1 MTWPVGFLFTPQQLQ
16 GSVKYSSGVRLGNW
30 REDDA
35 LDDLR
40 LMDYVEAKERG
51 SLTLTAKREMRTPQ
65 IAQRTLSTASSDG
78 IVRNGD
84 LLQLTHL
91 SGALPQR
98 CSTEAD
104 ATKPRHS
111 PKRRSLL
118 PRARPSP
125 PQKKT
130 NSLLLSGAVVAANM
144 GQQLKE
150 LDDMGVLH
158 PVPARPDL
166 NPDPHLHSNPDP
178 DPNPIKVTGSS
189 NAVPIA
195 RNSLRIMSFA
205 GAEGEPV
212 VYGQELAPV
221 LNSEPEPEPEH
232 APDPLPD
239 TDPGQD
245 VCFICDAGG
254 VGVLA
259 SARPATSH
267 LGSQLV
273 AKQDVFL
280 TMVARGHV

>member
-1 MTWPVGFLFTPQQLQ
+1 M
-16 GSVKYSSGVRLGNW
+16 
-30 REDDA
+30 
-35 LDDLR
+35 
-40 LMDYVEAKERG
+40 
-51 SLTLTAKREMRTPQ
+51 
-65 IAQRTLSTASSDG
+65 
-78 IVRNGD
+78 
-84 LLQLTHL
+84 
-91 SGALPQR
+91 
-98 CSTEAD
+98 
-104 ATKPRHS
+104 
-111 PKRRSLL
+111 
-118 PRARPSP
+118 
-125 PQKKT
+125 
-130 NSLLLSGAVVAANM
+130 
-144 GQQLKE
+144 
-150 LDDMGVLH
+150 
-158 PVPARPDL
+158 
-166 NPDPHLHSNPDP
+166 
-178 DPNPIKVTGSS
+178 
-189 NAVPIA
+189 
-195 RNSLRIMSFA
+195 RIMSFA

>member
-1 MTWPVGFLFTPQQLQ
+1 MGPRSGEMHAQRKKWPISGFRHSHQVFAILRFSLRLSVADQRRFPFFFGCSRMTWPVGFLFTPQQLQ

-111 PKRRSLL
+111 PKRRSLQ
-118 PRARPSP
+118 PRARPHPHPTPTIP
-125 PQKKT
+125 PT
-130 NSLLLSGAVVAANM
+130 
-144 GQQLKE
+144 
-150 LDDMGVLH
+150 
-158 PVPARPDL
+158 
-166 NPDPHLHSNPDP
+166 PH
-178 DPNPIKVTGSS
+178 
-189 NAVPIA
+189 
-195 RNSLRIMSFA
+195 
-205 GAEGEPV
+205 
-212 VYGQELAPV
+212 
-221 LNSEPEPEPEH
+221 
-232 APDPLPD
+232 
-239 TDPGQD
+239 TDPSSPLRSRGRGQH
-245 VCFICDAGG
+245 G
-254 VGVLA
+254 
-259 SARPATSH
+259 SAAQR
-267 LGSQLV
+267 
-273 AKQDVFL
+273 
-280 TMVARGHV
+280 AR